1 MTDFEDFTFENNMEL
16 TLNQETLGDLR
27 HRAAEALVL
36 RGRITEERGLS
47 SLDGRPV
54 KKFSYPLSPDLVR
67 EVFQPDDQETIV
79 PEGCQIEYIPESVL
93 DGVECQDKIYM
104 VVTTQTEQGGGDSP
118 LTITKHWAIDG
129 DEGQPI
135 NGEQGTEY
143 SIGEERVSP
152 HDFDL
157 SSLDLTSLQ
166 DVGNLVDDL
175 DEYNNP
181 MTVDDLDK
189 FEQVIEAIWN
199 SPTLDNE
206 V

>member
-1 MTDFEDFTFENNMEL
+1 M
-16 TLNQETLGDLR
+16 
-27 HRAAEALVL
+27 
-36 RGRITEERGLS
+36 
-47 SLDGRPV
+47 
-54 KKFSYPLSPDLVR
+54 
-67 EVFQPDDQETIV
+67 
-79 PEGCQIEYIPESVL
+79 
-93 DGVECQDKIYM
+93 
-104 VVTTQTEQGGGDSP
+104 
-118 LTITKHWAIDG
+118 
-129 DEGQPI
+129 
-135 NGEQGTEY
+135 
-143 SIGEERVSP
+143 SP